1 MTYALIPDGFT
12 LKKVTKL
19 QKRAIDEK
27 RTHDDTIAIL
37 NNPNTPLVAGAT
49 ALIAG
54 GAVFGPK
61 IVDDII
67 GKLEDAGETISDD
80 VKAGIKE
87 GSKDIITTAA
97 LAPLA
102 PLLLP
107 VIAPAVAVEKL
118 TGIDTVEALKKEVL
132 GL

>member
-1 MTYALIPDGFT
+1 MAYALVPDGFT
-12 LKKVTKL
+12 LKKVTKS
-19 QKRAIDEK
+19 QKQALEEK

-54 GAVFGPK
+54 GALIGPT
-61 IVDDII
+61 II
-67 GKLEDAGETISDD
+67 DEILSKLEDAGQVISED
-80 VKAGIKE
+80 VKASLKS

-107 VIAPAVAVEKL
+107 ILAPAVAVEKL
-118 TGIDTVEALKKEVL
+118 TGVDTVEGIKDVL

>member
-1 MTYALIPDGFT
+1 MAYALVPDGFT
-12 LKKVTKL
+12 LKKVTKS
-19 QKRAIDEK
+19 QKQALEEK

-61 IVDDII
+61 IVDNII
-67 GKLEDAGETISDD
+67 GKLEDAGQTISED

-107 VIAPAVAVEKL
+107 ILAPAVAVEKL
-118 TGIDTVEALKKEVL
+118 TGVDTVEGIKDVL

>member
-1 MTYALIPDGFT
+1 MAYALIPDGFT

-27 RTHDDTIAIL
+27 RMHDDTIALL

-61 IVDDII
+61 IIDDII
-67 GKLEDAGETISDD
+67 SKLEDAGQIITDD
-80 VKAGIKE
+80 LKDELKK

-118 TGIDTVEALKKEVL
+118 TGVDTVEGIKDVL

>member
-1 MTYALIPDGFT
+1 MAYALIPDGFT

-19 QKRAIDEK
+19 QKRAIEEK

-61 IVDDII
+61 IIDDII
-67 GKLEDAGETISDD
+67 RKLEDAGQIIADD
-80 VKAGIKE
+80 LKAELKE

-118 TGIDTVEALKKEVL
+118 TGVDTVEGIKDVL

>member
-1 MTYALIPDGFT
+1 
-12 LKKVTKL
+12 L
-19 QKRAIDEK
+19 Q
-27 RTHDDTIAIL
+27 
-37 NNPNTPLVAGAT
+37 
-49 ALIAG
+49 
-54 GAVFGPK
+54 
-61 IVDDII
+61 
-67 GKLEDAGETISDD
+67 TISDD

-118 TGIDTVEALKKEVL
+118 TGVDTVEGIKDVL

>member
-1 MTYALIPDGFT
+1 MAYALIPDGFT

-19 QKRAIDEK
+19 QKRAIEEK
-27 RTHDDTIAIL
+27 RTHDDTIALL

-61 IVDDII
+61 IIDDII
-67 GKLEDAGETISDD
+67 SKLEDAGQIITDD
-80 VKAGIKE
+80 LKDELKK

-118 TGIDTVEALKKEVL
+118 TGVDTVEGIKDVL